1 MMKKYLI
8 TILILL
14 LVVTLSISCKRKE
27 LDKDKEIDPNT
38 VLEEKDP
45 LEILNKAKEIF
56 DSLDYFAISAKGL
69 TVSSGLVVVNQYIH
83 TLTIYDST
91 NEYNYYKE
99 TLSKSSLKKTGE
111 RRLVSL
117 NNAKIDE
124 VKSIDLGDN
133 GIKDFTWKNNPYE
146 VTIDEFKETYGI
158 IKPSYVEY
166 IINSD
171 TIIDSIVSIEKND
184 NNHYDN
190 NHYVIVLNLTPIDS
204 TEIYR
209 KEVAHMAG
217 TDRIDFSSV
226 KVTITIDSNY
236 RILELIAN
244 ESYTMQVPIL
254 GKFDLSTRV
263 VNTFSY
269 KDDSKYNITD
279 YYF

>member
-1 MMKKYLI
+1 MKKYLI
-8 TILILL
+8 TFLILL
-14 LVVTLSISCKRKE
+14 LVFLSISCKRKE
-27 LDKDKEIDPNT
+27 LDGDKVIDPNT
-38 VLEEKDP
+38 ILEEKDP
-45 LEILNKAKEIF
+45 LEILNMAKEIF
-56 DSLDYFAISAKGL
+56 DNLDYFEISAKGL
-69 TVSSGLVVVNQYIH
+69 TVSTGLIAVNQHIH
-83 TLTIYDST
+83 TLVIYDNT
-91 NEYNYYKE
+91 KEYNYYKE

-117 NNAKIDE
+117 NNARIDE
-124 VKSIDLGDN
+124 VKSIDLDDN

-171 TIIDSIVSIEKND
+171 TIIDSIVSID
-184 NNHYDN
+184 NNN
-190 NHYVIVLNLTPIDS
+190 FVIVLNLLPKEA

-209 KEVAHMAG
+209 KEVAHMAN
-217 TDRIDFSSV
+217 TDKIEFSSV

-236 RILELIAN
+236 RVLELIAN

-254 GKFDLSTRV
+254 GKFDLSTRI
-263 VNTFSY
+263 VNTYSY
-269 KDDSKYNITD
+269 KDSSKYNITD